1 MKNQENMIKTSI
13 KWWLDYMDGTT
24 DKVEKEN
31 AQAEMKDYSKEQI
44 DDLIKNHQT
53 SELKRIYKLLLAIDD
68 YNKKKDYYINKEQRR
83 RLEIELTTFIKR
95 ELKNKNIAYL
105 YTDENGFAGGILAV
119 AMYYSQIKTGKDEE
133 NAVAIL
139 PKDVEMFITN
149 TKADIRYNG
158 NSPLSTLYEID
169 DEQKY

>member
-1 MKNQENMIKTSI
+1 
-13 KWWLDYMDGTT
+13 MDGTT

-31 AQAEMKDYSKEQI
+31 AQEEMKDYSKEQI
-44 DDLIKNHQT
+44 DNLIKNHQT
-53 SELKRIYKLLLAIDD
+53 SELRRIYKLLLAIDD

-119 AMYYSQIKTGKDEE
+119 AMYYSQIKTGKGEE
-133 NAVAIL
+133 NAVAI
-139 PKDVEMFITN
+139 
-149 TKADIRYNG
+149 
-158 NSPLSTLYEID
+158 
-169 DEQKY
+169 